1 MTIRF
6 LIPLLLP
13 LILPTQ
19 KIHFTNSAHLSQ
31 AEETN
36 KVATFNSSQIVT
48 SSAYHLYEDENWV
61 LTLGGNNNAVGVSN
75 TYASRAVLGEY
86 TNVAAFNKD
95 ISDTSKYLSAVISK
109 NTIRNLSNIRIGR
122 SGSSFGAYLNT
133 KVYLSRASSLED
145 DFELVTTIETVST
158 SAIEHNFPTINEEQY
173 YALVFYNPNGSFLLA
188 NVAVD
193 FYSASESKKYVKVE
207 SSEDLYFG
215 ATYTLVNEE
224 HNRVISEI
232 DENGQISS
240 VEVEIINNYF
250 SFDSSVLSFTLDYGS
265 ELGTYS
271 LNFSYE
277 DQNALYL
284 SISGDKI
291 IAASTKI
298 KNNAFSLTFE
308 NQKFNIY
315 NTDQNKTIGFNVND
329 NKFVTFIGTTNVS
342 LFRMDKV
349 VDHLKEASYLVEAI
363 LNEGEHA
370 KGRCEETYY
379 FLENIYSRLSVEAVE
394 EFYRANDY
402 KFIEA
407 KNRLEYI
414 DTWLSSKERKSSYNI
429 NHVDLNIFP
438 YISIVG
444 MVISTITLFY
454 ALKKQENNDY
464 F

>member
-1 MTIRF
+1 MTSHF
-6 LIPLLLP
+6 LIPLLLS

-19 KIHFTNSAHLSQ
+19 KIHFTNSSHSSRV
-31 AEETN
+31 EESN
-36 KVATFNSSQIVT
+36 KAVTFSSSQIVT
-48 SSAYHLYEDENWV
+48 SSAYQLYEDENWV

-75 TYASRAVLGEY
+75 TYASRAVLSDY
-86 TNVAAFNKD
+86 INVAAFNKD
-95 ISDTSKYLSAVISK
+95 ITDTTKYLSAVISK
-109 NTIRNLSNIRIGR
+109 NTIRNLSSIRIGR
-122 SGSSFGAYLNT
+122 SGSSLGAYLNT
-133 KVYLSRASSLED
+133 KVYLSGASSLED

-158 SAIEHNFPTINEEQY
+158 SVIEYNFPIINEEQY

-193 FYSASESKKYVKVE
+193 FYSASEIEKYVKVE

-250 SFDSSVLSFTLDYGS
+250 TSDSSVLSFILDYGS
-265 ELGTYS
+265 EIGTYS
-271 LNFSYE
+271 LNLNYE
-277 DQNALYL
+277 SQNVSYL
-284 SISGDKI
+284 SISDDKLI
-291 IAASTKI
+291 QAPTKD

-308 NQKFNIY
+308 NQEFNIY
-315 NTDQNKTIGFNVND
+315 NLNQNKTIGFNN
-329 NKFVTFIGTTNVS
+329 NEFEALIGTSNVS
-342 LFRMDKV
+342 LYRMDNI
-349 VDHLKEASYLVEAI
+349 VDHLIEASYLVEAI

-379 FLENIYSRLSVEAVE
+379 FLENIYSRLSVKAVE

-402 KFIEA
+402 RFVEA
-407 KNRLEYI
+407 KSRFEYMN
-414 DTWLSSKERKSSYNI
+414 TWLSSKERKSSYNI
-429 NHVDLNIFP
+429 NRLNSNIIP
-438 YISIVG
+438 YILILGIVT
-444 MVISTITLFY
+444 STISLFY
-454 ALKKQENNDY
+454 ALKKQRHNDN